1 MIAVRAVVMVTV
13 KLFEMRTIKVCEM
26 IALEVFEMTTL
37 KTCEMMTLRAFEMA
51 IASKGTSSKN
61 PLWVNGQVKIDFYCS
76 YYSYYFYTRT

>member
-1 MIAVRAVVMVTV
+1 MVTV
-13 KLFEMRTIKVCEM
+13 KSFEMRTIKVCEM
-26 IALEVFEMTTL
+26 IALEVFEMTPL

-76 YYSYYFYTRT
+76 FYFYTRT

>member
-26 IALEVFEMTTL
+26 IALEAFEMTAL
-37 KTCEMMTLRAFEMA
+37 KTCEMITLRAFEMA

-61 PLWVNGQVKIDFYCS
+61 PLWVNGQVKMDFYCS
-76 YYSYYFYTRT
+76 